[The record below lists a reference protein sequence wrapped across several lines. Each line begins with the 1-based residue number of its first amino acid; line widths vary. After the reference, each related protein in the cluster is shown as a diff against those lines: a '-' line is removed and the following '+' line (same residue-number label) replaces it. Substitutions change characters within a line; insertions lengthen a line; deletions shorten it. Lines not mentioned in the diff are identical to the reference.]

1 MTMQTDTDLGERLA
15 QAQAQLADAL
25 WRERVAECAIRM
37 LKDYGTVAS
46 VRRRYGLNP
55 DRIVLVG
62 GDPDRPITAGDV
74 LYILE
79 KVR

>member
-1 MTMQTDTDLGERLA
+1 MR
-15 QAQAQLADAL
+15 L

-55 DRIVLVG
+55 DQ
-62 GDPDRPITAGDV
+62 DRAG
-74 LYILE
+74 
-79 KVR
+79 RW